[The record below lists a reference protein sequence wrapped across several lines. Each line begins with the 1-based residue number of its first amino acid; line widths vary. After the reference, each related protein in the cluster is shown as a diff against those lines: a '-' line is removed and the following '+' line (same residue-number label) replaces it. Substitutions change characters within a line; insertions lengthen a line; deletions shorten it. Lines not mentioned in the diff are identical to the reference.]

1 MLLGHSH
8 GTKAFSMRNVF
19 SRAHVQIFRE
29 TSKLTLRDCFRN
41 RKLYFRFLLILI
53 VAEVAPVIRQSNPQ
67 DNRWRS
73 SLRRHDP
80 ELQPTLP
87 SINSN
92 SSSVNSIA
100 YATESKKLRSSA
112 MKSAFRKSRSV
123 ERMRAMRKLSTS
135 KMPKEPKKSSSEE
148 GNSDDQENS
157 LEENS
162 NTNSSTSPKQL
173 RKSPMKKLSG
183 GKQKIFN
190 SIGYEMGL
198 VDTIEKDILQKNP
211 KTSWTN
217 IAGLA
222 EAKSILQE
230 AVVLPIIMPDFFKG
244 IRRPWKGILL
254 VGPPGGER
262 VVLFSMKPCSKIHCT
277 GGKTMLAKAV
287 ATECNTTFFNVSSS
301 TLTSKYR
308 GDSEKLVRL
317 LFEMARFHAP
327 STIFID
333 EIDSLCSAGREESEH
348 EASRRFKAEVS
359 FRAIESF
366 ESITRTFF

>member
-1 MLLGHSH
+1 MVAWWLI
-8 GTKAFSMRNVF
+8 ARNINLIRCF
-19 SRAHVQIFRE
+19 
-29 TSKLTLRDCFRN
+29 LTC
-41 RKLYFRFLLILI
+41 FLLKIQFS
-53 VAEVAPVIRQSNPQ
+53 EVAPIIRQSNPQ

-100 YATESKKLRSSA
+100 YSTEAKKLRSSA

-157 LEENS
+157 IEENS

-183 GKQKIFN
+183 KQKVFN
-190 SIGYEMGL
+190 TIGYEMSL
-198 VDTIEKDILQKNP
+198 VDTIEKDILQKFP
-211 KTSWTN
+211 KTQWSQ

-222 EAKSILQE
+222 DAKSILQE

-254 VGPPGGER
+254 VGPPGGKSYKN
-262 VVLFSMKPCSKIHCT
+262 FDDDIC
-277 GGKTMLAKAV
+277 
-287 ATECNTTFFNVSSS
+287 
-301 TLTSKYR
+301 
-308 GDSEKLVRL
+308 
-317 LFEMARFHAP
+317 
-327 STIFID
+327 
-333 EIDSLCSAGREESEH
+333 
-348 EASRRFKAEVS
+348 
-359 FRAIESF
+359 
-366 ESITRTFF
+366 